1 MGTQNEN
8 EITELT
14 FEIPEEYQDWNK
26 RIVFITSD
34 GKFWDYIQDNTYLI
48 KKNITKYKEVQAY
61 IWLTNEEEDF
71 RTREFTL
78 KFYHNEE
85 AESQVPTEEQID
97 GFNTLITTLNLEI
110 TRVDNKENELN
121 GIIADLQYKLDT
133 DYFKG
138 EKGDKGEQGTAGI
151 SPTVETE
158 TIEDGVRVTITDV
171 QGTHIFKVLNGKDG
185 EVDEEVVSQAVT
197 EYLDTHSIVVPTK
210 ISDLTNDSNF
220 VEDAN
225 YVHTDN
231 NYSTQEKQKL
241 QELSN
246 YDDTEISQAIQ
257 NKVDKEQGKS
267 LILDTEIQRLANI
280 TNYNDTEVKQS
291 ITNLNNNKA
300 NKNEIP
306 DVSSFITKTVNDLTN
321 YYLKNETYSRAEV
334 NSLIGQI
341 STVSIEVVQALPA
354 NAQTNVIYFVPKTGT
369 TDDVY
374 NEYIYV
380 NDSWE
385 LIGNTEIDLTGY
397 ATENWVNVQIANF
410 LTQAQI
416 ETLISNSLTGYA
428 RTQDIPTNLS
438 ELNDDSTHRL
448 VTDAEKNT
456 WNGKAN
462 MSDILDV
469 SSFITNTANNLTN
482 YYSKSE
488 IDTALDNYI
497 SEIASLVGGDA

>member
-1 MGTQNEN
+1 M
-8 EITELT
+8 
-14 FEIPEEYQDWNK
+14 D
-26 RIVFITSD
+26 IVTYKIAQKYADKVAAGFSSVRVDDLDIIFTLND
-34 GKFWDYIQDNTYLI
+34 GKTATVTVPAPKDGVDGQD
-48 KKNITKYKEVQAY
+48 
-61 IWLTNEEEDF
+61 
-71 RTREFTL
+71 
-78 KFYHNEE
+78 
-85 AESQVPTEEQID
+85 
-97 GFNTLITTLNLEI
+97 G
-110 TRVDNKENELN
+110 N
-121 GIIADLQYKLDT
+121 GIISIEKTGTEGLVDTYTIYFTNGTTTIFTVTNGSGGSGGITNYEELTNKPKINNTTLTGNKSLADL
-133 DYFKG
+133 
-138 EKGDKGEQGTAGI
+138 GI
-151 SPTVETE
+151 EPANANIV
-158 TIEDGVRVTITDV
+158 
-171 QGTHIFKVLNGKDG
+171 KD
-185 EVDEEVVSQAVT
+185 E
-197 EYLDTHSIVVPTK
+197 
-210 ISDLTNDSNF
+210 
-220 VEDAN
+220 N
-225 YVHTDN
+225 YVHTDCN
-231 NYSTQEKQKL
+231 FTGTLKTKLEGIETGAQVNTVTSVNGKIGAVVLTNTDLNAISTSEKGIANGVATLDVNGLVPSTQLPDYASKESTSNKVTI
-241 QELSN
+241 LSSSSTDIQYPSAKTV
-246 YDDTEISQAIQ
+246 YDNFVARDEEIG

-267 LILDTEIQRLANI
+267 LISDTEIQRLANV

-321 YYLKNETYSRAEV
+321 YYLKNETYSKAEV

-462 MSDILDV
+462 MSDIPDV
-469 SSFITNTANNLTN
+469 SSFITNTVNNLTN

-488 IDTALDNYI
+488 IDAALDNYI
-497 SEIASLVGGDA
+497 SEIASLVGGNA

>member
-1 MGTQNEN
+1 M
-8 EITELT
+8 
-14 FEIPEEYQDWNK
+14 D
-26 RIVFITSD
+26 IVTYKIAQKYADKVAAGFSSVRVDDLDIIFTLND
-34 GKFWDYIQDNTYLI
+34 GKTATVTVPAPKDGVDGQD
-48 KKNITKYKEVQAY
+48 
-61 IWLTNEEEDF
+61 
-71 RTREFTL
+71 
-78 KFYHNEE
+78 
-85 AESQVPTEEQID
+85 
-97 GFNTLITTLNLEI
+97 G
-110 TRVDNKENELN
+110 N
-121 GIIADLQYKLDT
+121 GIISIEKTGTEGLVDTYTIYFTNGTTTIFTVTNGSGGSGGITNYEELTNKPKINNTTLTGNKSLADL
-133 DYFKG
+133 
-138 EKGDKGEQGTAGI
+138 GI
-151 SPTVETE
+151 EPANANIV
-158 TIEDGVRVTITDV
+158 
-171 QGTHIFKVLNGKDG
+171 KD
-185 EVDEEVVSQAVT
+185 E
-197 EYLDTHSIVVPTK
+197 
-210 ISDLTNDSNF
+210 
-220 VEDAN
+220 N
-225 YVHTDN
+225 YVHTDYN
-231 NYSTQEKQKL
+231 FTGTLKTKLEGIETGAQVNTVTSVNGKIGAVVLTNTDLNAISTSEKGIANGVATLDVNGLVPSTQLPDYASKESTSNKVTI
-241 QELSN
+241 LSSSN
-246 YDDTEISQAIQ
+246 TDIQYPSAKTVYDNFVARDEEIG

-267 LILDTEIQRLANI
+267 LISDTEIQRLANV

-321 YYLKNETYSRAEV
+321 YYLKNETYSKAEV

-341 STVSIEVVQALPA
+341 STVSIEVVQTLPA

-385 LIGNTEIDLTGY
+385 LIGNTEVDLTGY
-397 ATENWVNVQIANF
+397 ATKNWVNVQIANF

-462 MSDILDV
+462 MSDIPDV
-469 SSFITNTANNLTN
+469 SSFITNTVNNLTN

-497 SEIASLVGGDA
+497 SEIASLVGGNA